1 MPAGSVQFR
10 GTVSINLDSDE
21 ARDMIAALS
30 NVPAEAQSVVS
41 DTVLAM
47 LTEMLGILNIKE
59 GH

>member
-30 NVPAEAQSVVS
+30 NVPAEARSAVS